1 MVCHGAKFNFAYNAR
16 TGTRNYDGLNG
27 TEAVEDLMRDVIK
40 AMKEENLDDETI
52 LKTNI
57 GWIYFWSDS
66 FLQCFIKQKKNTVC
80 GSSRSPFAL
89 QKMKSQQE
97 TTHVS

>member
-1 MVCHGAKFNFAYNAR
+1 MVPSLTLLTAR

-27 TEAVEDLMRDVIK
+27 TKAVEDLMKDVIK

-57 GWIYFWSDS
+57 GWIYFWSDFS
-66 FLQCFIKQKKNTVC
+66 C
-80 GSSRSPFAL
+80 GIL
-89 QKMKSQQE
+89 
-97 TTHVS
+97 

>member
-1 MVCHGAKFNFAYNAR
+1 MVPSL
-16 TGTRNYDGLNG
+16 TLLTIPDQELETI
-27 TEAVEDLMRDVIK
+27 TEAVEDLMKDVIK

-66 FLQCFIKQKKNTVC
+66 FLRCFIKQKRTVC

-97 TTHVS
+97 TTHMP

>member
-1 MVCHGAKFNFAYNAR
+1 MAGHGAKFNFAYNAR

-27 TEAVEDLMRDVIK
+27 TKAVTDLKKDVIK
-40 AMKEENLDDETI
+40 AMKEENLDDEI

-66 FLQCFIKQKKNTVC
+66 FLWCFMKQRRIVC
-80 GSSRSPFAL
+80 GFSR
-89 QKMKSQQE
+89 
-97 TTHVS
+97 